1 MKHMLLFVGIFL
13 VFAGTSVAS
22 LSIGEMQIL
31 FNSGMDDVET
41 GEPERF
47 KSAIEKFEAIRD
59 DYLTLPRIRLELGNA
74 YYLNEQGFSAGRE
87 FEEALALDLDDEIS
101 AEIRAGI
108 EKYIDAYTRPK
119 LDVEVGVKVMH
130 NDNVTAGPSDD
141 LVTLWGIDGWRLGSE
156 GRKKSDNALL
166 TSIGI
171 SYVVPMDDAISWFT
185 SFNFDSTNYSSLEDH
200 DFQLARLYTGL
211 AVKAGEVS
219 LQFPLTADY
228 SLYKGDPYAA
238 NIGAN
243 PRATIDLGEGFSL
256 SVLAMVS
263 KRDCPFLWARTGL
276 VYGGGLSLRKDFGKG
291 LVAFGGYQRLRED
304 TKLASY
310 SADVDFFYARFVKT
324 WGDFS
329 VNFSPS
335 FSRRECDESLPYLT
349 EPREDKR
356 LTLPAGIEYAVT
368 DGLSFVAEYVHIKN
382 ESSSDIYGHDQ
393 HKVIGGVI
401 FRF

>member
-1 MKHMLLFVGIFL
+1 MKQLLVFFGVSL

-22 LSIGEMQIL
+22 LSVGEMQVL

-41 GEPERF
+41 GELEGF
-47 KSAIEKFEAIRD
+47 ESAIEKFETIRD
-59 DYLTLPRIRLELGNA
+59 DYPTLPRIRLELGNA
-74 YYLNEQGFSAGRE
+74 YRLNEQGFSAGRE

-101 AEIRAGI
+101 AERRAGI

-141 LVTLWGIDGWRLGSE
+141 LVTLWGIDGWRLGE

-211 AVKAGEVS
+211 AVKAGEVL
-219 LQFPLTADY
+219 LQLPLTADY
-228 SLYKGDPYAA
+228 SLYRGDPYAA
-238 NIGAN
+238 NIGVN

-291 LVAFGGYQRLRED
+291 LVASGGYQRLRED

-310 SADVDFFYARFVKT
+310 SADVDFFYARFMKT
-324 WGDFS
+324 WVDFS

-335 FSRRECDESLPYLT
+335 LSLRECDESLPYLT

-356 LTLPAGIEYAVT
+356 LTLPVGIEYAVT
-368 DGLSFVAEYVHIKN
+368 DGLSFVAEYIRTEN
-382 ESSSDIYGHDQ
+382 RSDDLFEHDQ
-393 HKVIGGVI
+393 EKVIGGFI